1 MNRLKV
7 WLFTLLVVAAA
18 AVTLRAHAGRLRAG
32 ELAQLDA
39 RLESAATQ
47 VSAAARALAR
57 EASAAAALAAGDDRL
72 AGALAA
78 MEPAQGPAG
87 FRRRVAPVPPPPV
100 TEAEETALR
109 DTARAALAA
118 AERALGFELPGGT
131 VVTAGSREWLARKSQ
146 AGDAESEAVAFL
158 RAAIDGKAE
167 RGWAR
172 LDGVLFHAAAAPVG
186 PGAGLVV
193 LVPVD
198 DAWVRAAASAAG
210 VDLTVSA
217 PTVQPLST
225 APAADSKA
233 LSEWSLGASAAAGV
247 GRLGQIDLSIGPVA
261 LPKVPSLLGE
271 LPARRAR
278 AVALDGLEKGFAVVS
293 LSTVRPLGE
302 VVAFEWYALVG
313 LAAVLFLGL
322 VFGIL
327 VRPAGDGPTP
337 VPEELVSAAAR
348 IEKGDFAA
356 RAPALAGKLGT
367 VAAAL
372 NRAAEL
378 AGPAAAAATA
388 RPSFAD
394 ELYAARLQ
402 PEGAGGPGPSLLGPP
417 PSPEAAVAAAMLA
430 PAPEMLAPE
439 TGAGPALA
447 PEPGAPGPF
456 DAVAA
461 APRAAPP
468 PPPEP
473 PAPEPAALL
482 QAAVRA
488 APPASPAA
496 SEGDEESHWRQVFDE
511 FLRTRASCGEATE
524 GLAYERFRAKLQGN
538 RATLVAKYACK
549 TVKFH
554 VYVKDGKAALRA
566 TPVK

>member
-18 AVTLRAHAGRLRAG
+18 AVTLRAHVGRLRAG
-32 ELAQLDA
+32 ELAELDA

-57 EASAAAALAAGDDRL
+57 EASAAAALAAGDARL
-72 AGALAA
+72 TGALAA

-87 FRRRVAPVPPPPV
+87 VRRRVAPVPPPPV

-146 AGDAESEAVAFL
+146 AGDAEGEAVAFL

-172 LDGVLFHAAAAPVG
+172 LDGALFHAAAAPVG

-225 APAADSKA
+225 APAADSKV

-247 GRLGQIDLSIGPVA
+247 GRLGEVDLSIGPVA
-261 LPKVPSLLGE
+261 LPKVPSLIGE

-302 VVAFEWYALVG
+302 VVAFEWYAFVG

-322 VFGIL
+322 VFGLL

-356 RAPALAGKLGT
+356 RAPALAGKLGM

-388 RPSFAD
+388 RPLVSDQPFAG
-394 ELYAARLQ
+394 LVR
-402 PEGAGGPGPSLLGPP
+402 PEGADGPGPSLLPLP
-417 PSPEAAVAAAMLA
+417 SSSPEPRAA
-430 PAPEMLAPE
+430 PAVVASEMGERPPYA
-439 TGAGPALA
+439 A
-447 PEPGAPGPF
+447 EPFGAPGPF
-456 DAVAA
+456 YAIPAP
-461 APRAAPP
+461 PRAAPP

-473 PAPEPAALL
+473 PAAAPAVLL
-482 QAAVRA
+482 QSAAQA

-496 SEGDEESHWRQVFDE
+496 STGDEESHWRQVYDE

-524 GLAYERFRAKLQGN
+524 GLAYERFRAKLEGN
-538 RATLVAKYACK
+538 RATLVAKYSCK
-549 TVKFH
+549 TVKFQ